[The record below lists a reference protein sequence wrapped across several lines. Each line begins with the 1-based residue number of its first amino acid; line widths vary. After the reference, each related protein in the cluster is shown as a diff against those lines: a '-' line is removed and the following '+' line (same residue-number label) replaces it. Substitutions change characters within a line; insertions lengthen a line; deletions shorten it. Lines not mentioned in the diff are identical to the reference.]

1 MIFTVK
7 VKSPAGRTCSIYYD
21 APNFEELLKKIFVI
35 HGKNFVEVSYES
47 RKNPDGEK
55 NYGLSRKN

>member
-1 MIFTVK
+1 MIFTVR

-21 APNFEELLKKIFVI
+21 SSNFEELLKKIFVI

-47 RKNPDGEK
+47 RKNLDGEK
-55 NYGLSRKN
+55 IYGQSGKN